1 MNEAQKERIGRF
13 VTDTA
18 MSDAVY
24 SALSAFFIK
33 RRNITVDDV
42 QMLAAERVAL
52 FLLEDAWRDLQKYGT
67 TEEKKESGGNPG
79 L

>member
-1 MNEAQKERIGRF
+1 MNPEAQQERIKRF
-13 VTDTA
+13 VTDSA

-33 RRNITVDDV
+33 RRKVDDV
-42 QMLAAERVAL
+42 QMLAAERTAL
-52 FLLEDAWRDLQKYGT
+52 FLLEDAFRDLQKYGT
-67 TEEKKESGGNPG
+67 TVEKKESGGNPG

>member
-33 RRNITVDDV
+33 RRKVDDV
-42 QMLAAERVAL
+42 QMLAAERTAL
-52 FLLEDAWRDLQKYGT
+52 FLL
-67 TEEKKESGGNPG
+67 
-79 L
+79 

>member
-1 MNEAQKERIGRF
+1 MNEAQQERIKRF

-33 RRNITVDDV
+33 RRKVDDV
-42 QMLAAERVAL
+42 QMLAAERTAL

-67 TEEKKESGGNPG
+67 TEERKESSGNPG